1 MELSGNKVR
10 VNRPISNPKLRRPET
25 EYSRHRKQY
34 DSNPRYRYDN
44 IVTTE
49 LDMPERTTQEF
60 EGPGMVSRVDNILT
74 ANINDDVEEDVT
86 FSVVETAPQNPYLH
100 YTSDNGEAII
110 KLDDDGTTKG
120 RSQSRPKSGKKSSS
134 NSSSNGGGSGSGSG
148 STKESRP
155 KSASR
160 KRTN

>member
-1 MELSGNKVR
+1 
-10 VNRPISNPKLRRPET
+10 
-25 EYSRHRKQY
+25 
-34 DSNPRYRYDN
+34 
-44 IVTTE
+44 
-49 LDMPERTTQEF
+49 MPERTTQEF

-74 ANINDDVEEDVT
+74 ANINDEVEEEVT

-100 YTSDNGEAII
+100 YTADNGEAII
-110 KLDDDGTTKG
+110 KLDDDNATTTTKG

-134 NSSSNGGGSGSGSG
+134 SSSSSNGVGTSGSGN
-148 STKESRP
+148 TKESRP

>member
-1 MELSGNKVR
+1 
-10 VNRPISNPKLRRPET
+10 
-25 EYSRHRKQY
+25 
-34 DSNPRYRYDN
+34 
-44 IVTTE
+44 
-49 LDMPERTTQEF
+49 MPERTTQEF

-74 ANINDDVEEDVT
+74 ANINDDVEEEVT

-100 YTSDNGEAII
+100 YTADNGEAII
-110 KLDDDGTTKG
+110 KLDDDTTKG

-134 NSSSNGGGSGSGSG
+134 SSSSNGGGSG